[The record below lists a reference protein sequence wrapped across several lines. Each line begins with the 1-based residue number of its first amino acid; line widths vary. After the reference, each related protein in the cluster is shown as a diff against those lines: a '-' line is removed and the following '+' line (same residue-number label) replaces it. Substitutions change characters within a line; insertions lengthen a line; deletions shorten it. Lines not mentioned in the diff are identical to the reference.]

1 MRLWKSQYSH
11 HFPVTCGSV
20 TRVKPP
26 VAYYGAKTALART
39 IVSMLP
45 EHKRYVE
52 PFAGSLAVLLAKPQ
66 APLEVVNDLDHNL
79 MTFWK
84 VLRDSPTELARVCML
99 TPHSRVERNIAKHI
113 PRDATDLERA
123 RLVWSALVQGRT
135 GTLAN
140 TGWRHTSRAVDGRML
155 RSYVQRIETVAAR
168 IQDVSL
174 ECRPAVETIE
184 KYGSSDDN
192 LIYADP
198 PYLGSTRRHN
208 YKVEMTG
215 EKAHRELG
223 EVLHGCRATVVLSGY
238 HSPLY
243 DSLYA
248 DWFRVEL
255 AATTGQGSVQGI
267 GRTEVLWSNRALK
280 TRYIEGEKEVDVT
293 GFAALCGRCG
303 RVVPRPKRG
312 PRGTWCSGAC
322 RVAAHR
328 ARRAVT
334 AR

>member
-1 MRLWKSQYSH
+1 MRG
-11 HFPVTCGSV
+11 VTHV
-20 TRVKPP
+20 VRPP
-26 VAYYGAKTALART
+26 VAYYGAKTSLAPT
-39 IVSMLP
+39 IVSMFP
-45 EHKRYVE
+45 EHRRYVE

-84 VLRDSPTELARVCML
+84 VLRDRPEELARVCML
-99 TPHSRVERNIAKHI
+99 TPHSRVERNLAKHI
-113 PRDATDLERA
+113 PADASDLERA

-140 TGWRHTSRAVDGRML
+140 TGWRHTKSAVDGRML
-155 RSYVQRIETVAAR
+155 RSYVQRIERVAER
-168 IQDVSL
+168 IRDVSL
-174 ECRPAVETIE
+174 ECRPAVEVIAE
-184 KYGSSDDN
+184 YGAEESN

-223 EVLHGCRATVVLSGY
+223 EVLHGCKATVVLSGY
-238 HSPLY
+238 HSGLY
-243 DSLYA
+243 DSLYG

-255 AATTGQGSVQGI
+255 AATTGQGSIQGI
-267 GRTEVLWSNRALK
+267 ERTEVLWSNRAFK
-280 TRYIEGEKEVDVT
+280 TRYIGAENGVDVT
-293 GFAALCGRCG
+293 GFEALCGQCG
-303 RVVPRPKRG
+303 RVIPRPKRG

-328 ARRAVT
+328 ARRQLT
-334 AR
+334 AQ

>member
-1 MRLWKSQYSH
+1 MWKSQLARG
-11 HFPVTCGSV
+11 FPVTCGSV
-20 TRVKPP
+20 TAVKPP

-39 IVSMLP
+39 IVPMFR
-45 EHKRYVE
+45 EHRRYVE

-66 APLEVVNDLDHNL
+66 ASLEVVNDLDHNL
-79 MTFWK
+79 MVFWK
-84 VLRDSPTELARVCML
+84 VLRDRPTELARVCML
-99 TPHSRVERNIAKHI
+99 TPHSRVERNLAKHI
-113 PRDATDLERA
+113 PSDATDLERA

-140 TGWRHTSRAVDGRML
+140 TGWRHTKSAVDGRML
-155 RSYVQRIETVAAR
+155 RGYVQRIERVAER
-168 IQDVSL
+168 IRDVSL
-174 ECRPAVETIE
+174 ECRPAVEIIE
-184 KYGSSDDN
+184 KYGSDENS

-215 EKAHRELG
+215 EKAHRELA
-223 EVLHGCRATVVLSGY
+223 EVLRGCRATVVLSGY

-267 GRTEVLWSNRALK
+267 ERTEVLWSNRAFK
-280 TRYIEGEKEVDVT
+280 TRYIEGEIRADVT
-293 GFAALCGRCG
+293 GFEALCGRCG

-312 PRGTWCSGAC
+312 PRGVWCSGAC

-328 ARRAVT
+328 ARRQVT
-334 AR
+334 AQ

>member
-1 MRLWKSQYSH
+1 MRKSQPARR
-11 HFPVTCGSV
+11 FPVTCGSV
-20 TRVKPP
+20 TRVRPP
-26 VAYYGAKTALART
+26 VAYYGAKTSLAPM
-39 IVSMLP
+39 IVSMFP

-84 VLRDSPTELARVCML
+84 VLRDRPTELARVCML
-99 TPHSRVERNIAKHI
+99 TPHSRVERNLAKHI
-113 PRDATDLERA
+113 PSDATDLERA

-140 TGWRHTSRAVDGRML
+140 TGWRHTKSSVDGRML
-155 RSYVQRIETVAAR
+155 RSYVQRIERVAER
-168 IQDVSL
+168 IRDVSL
-174 ECRPAVETIE
+174 ECRPAVEIIE

-215 EKAHRELG
+215 EKAHRELA
-223 EVLHGCRATVVLSGY
+223 EVLRGCRATVVLSGY

-243 DSLYA
+243 DALYG

-255 AATTGQGSVQGI
+255 AATTGQGNVQGV
-267 GRTEVLWSNRALK
+267 GRTEVLWSNRELK
-280 TRYIEGEKEVDVT
+280 TRYIVPEIRADVT
-293 GFAALCGRCG
+293 GFEALCGRCG

-328 ARRAVT
+328 ARQQVT
-334 AR
+334 AQ

>member
-1 MRLWKSQYSH
+1 M
-11 HFPVTCGSV
+11 TA
-20 TRVKPP
+20 VKPP

-39 IVSMLP
+39 IVSMFP

-52 PFAGSLAVLLAKPQ
+52 PFAGSLAVLLAKPH

-84 VLRDSPTELARVCML
+84 VLRDRPTELARVCML
-99 TPHSRVERNIAKHI
+99 TPHSRVERNLAKHI
-113 PRDATDLERA
+113 PSDVTDLERA

-140 TGWRHTSRAVDGRML
+140 TGWRHTKSAVDGRML
-155 RSYVQRIETVAAR
+155 RGYVQRIETVAER
-168 IQDVSL
+168 IRDVSL
-174 ECRPAVETIE
+174 ECRPAVEIIE
-184 KYGSSDDN
+184 KYGASDDN
-192 LIYADP
+192 LLYCDP

-208 YKVEMTG
+208 YKVEMLS
-215 EKAHRELG
+215 EAKHRELG
-223 EVLHGCRATVVLSGY
+223 EALHGCRATVVLSGY

-243 DSLYA
+243 DDLYG

-255 AATTGQGSVQGI
+255 AATTGQGVE
-267 GRTEVLWSNRALK
+267 RTEVLWSNRAFK
-280 TRYIEGEKEVDVT
+280 TRYIEGENGVDVT
-293 GFAALCGRCG
+293 GFEALCGRCG

-312 PRGTWCSGAC
+312 PRGVWCSGAC

-328 ARRAVT
+328 AWRAVT
-334 AR
+334 AQ

>member
-1 MRLWKSQYSH
+1 M
-11 HFPVTCGSV
+11 CGSV
-20 TRVKPP
+20 TSHVKPP
-26 VAYYGAKTALART
+26 VAYYGAKTSLAPT

-45 EHKRYVE
+45 EHRRYVE

-66 APLEVVNDLDHNL
+66 APLEVVNDLDRNL

-84 VLRDSPTELARVCML
+84 VLRDRPTELARVCML

-113 PRDATDLERA
+113 PSDATDLERA

-140 TGWRHTSRAVDGRML
+140 TGWRHTKSAVDGRML

-168 IQDVSL
+168 IRDVSL
-174 ECRPAVETIE
+174 ECRPAVEIIE

-215 EKAHRELG
+215 EKAHRELA
-223 EVLHGCRATVVLSGY
+223 EVLRGCRATVVLSGY
-238 HSPLY
+238 HSALY
-243 DSLYA
+243 DEMYG

-255 AATTGQGSVQGI
+255 DAQTSQGSVQGVE
-267 GRTEVLWSNRALK
+267 RTEVLWSNRELK
-280 TRYIEGEKEVDVT
+280 TRYMDSYNEPNVT
-293 GFAALCGRCG
+293 GFEALCGRCG
-303 RVVPRPKRG
+303 RVIPRPRRG
-312 PRGTWCSGAC
+312 PRGVWCSGAC

-328 ARRAVT
+328 ARRAES
-334 AR
+334 AG

>member
-1 MRLWKSQYSH
+1 M
-11 HFPVTCGSV
+11 
-20 TRVKPP
+20 KPP
-26 VAYYGAKTALART
+26 VAYYGAKTSLAPR

-66 APLEVVNDLDHNL
+66 SRHEVVNDLDHNL

-84 VLRDSPTELARVCML
+84 VLRDNPTELARVCML
-99 TPHSRVERNIAKHI
+99 TPHSRMERNIAKHI
-113 PRDATDLERA
+113 PSESTDLERA

-140 TGWRHTSRAVDGRML
+140 TGWRHARSSVDGRML
-155 RSYVQRIETVAAR
+155 RSYVQRIETVAER
-168 IQDVSL
+168 IRDVSL
-174 ECRPAVETIE
+174 ECRPALEVID
-184 KYGSSDDN
+184 KYGSDEDN
-192 LIYADP
+192 LLYCDP
-198 PYLGSTRRHN
+198 PYLGSVRRHN

-215 EKAHRELG
+215 TRAHRELG
-223 EVLHGCRATVVLSGY
+223 EALSGCRATVVLSGY
-238 HSPLY
+238 HSDLY

-255 AATTGQGSVQGI
+255 SAQTAQGSVQGVE
-267 GRTEVLWSNRALK
+267 RTEVLWSNRAFK
-280 TRYIEGEKEVDVT
+280 TRYIGGKNEANVT
-293 GFAALCGRCG
+293 GFEQLCGRCG
-303 RVVPRPKRG
+303 RVVPRPRRG

-328 ARRAVT
+328 ARRVTEVVEAVG
-334 AR
+334 

>member
-1 MRLWKSQYSH
+1 MRKSQPARR
-11 HFPVTCGSV
+11 FPVTCGSV
-20 TRVKPP
+20 THVKPP
-26 VAYYGAKTALART
+26 VAYYGAKTSLAPT
-39 IVSMLP
+39 IVSMFP
-45 EHKRYVE
+45 EHRRYVE

-66 APLEVVNDLDHNL
+66 APFEVVNDLDRNL
-79 MTFWK
+79 MVFWK

-113 PRDATDLERA
+113 PSDATDLERA

-140 TGWRHTSRAVDGRML
+140 TGWRHTKSAVDGRML
-155 RSYVQRIETVAAR
+155 RSYVQRIERVAER
-168 IQDVSL
+168 IRDVSL
-174 ECRPAVETIE
+174 ECRPAVEIIE

-192 LIYADP
+192 LLYCDP

-208 YKVEMTG
+208 YKVEMLS
-215 EKAHRELG
+215 EAKHRELG
-223 EVLHGCRATVVLSGY
+223 EVLRGCRATVVLSGY
-238 HSPLY
+238 HSALY

-255 AATTGQGSVQGI
+255 AATTGQGNVQGV
-267 GRTEVLWSNRALK
+267 GRTEVLWSNRAFK
-280 TRYIEGEKEVDVT
+280 TRYIEAEKTVDVT
-293 GFAALCGRCG
+293 GFEALCGRCG

-312 PRGTWCSGAC
+312 PRGVWCSGAC

-328 ARRAVT
+328 ARRQVPAQ
-334 AR
+334 

>member
-1 MRLWKSQYSH
+1 MWKSQLREG
-11 HFPVTCGSV
+11 FPVTCGSV
-20 TRVKPP
+20 TAVKPP
-26 VAYYGAKTALART
+26 VAYYGAKTSLAPR

-52 PFAGSLAVLLAKPQ
+52 PFAGSLAVLLAKSQ
-66 APLEVVNDLDHNL
+66 GRYEVVNDLDSNL
-79 MTFWK
+79 MTFWR
-84 VLRDSPTELARVCML
+84 VLRDRPTDLARVCML

-113 PRDATDLERA
+113 PSDASDLERA

-140 TGWRHTSRAVDGRML
+140 TGWRHAKSSVDGRML
-155 RSYVQRIETVAAR
+155 RSYVQRIETVAER
-168 IQDVSL
+168 IRDVSL
-174 ECRPAVETIE
+174 ECRPALEVIE
-184 KYGSSDDN
+184 KYGSDENN
-192 LIYADP
+192 LLYCDP

-208 YKVEMTG
+208 YRVEMLS
-215 EKAHRELG
+215 EVQHRELG
-223 EVLHGCRATVVLSGY
+223 EALRGCRATVVLSGY
-238 HSPLY
+238 HSGLY
-243 DSLYA
+243 DEMYG

-255 AATTGQGSVQGI
+255 DATTSQGSVQGI
-267 GRTEVLWSNRALK
+267 ERTEVLWSNRALK
-280 TRYIEGEKEVDVT
+280 TRYIRAEKESDVT

-328 ARRAVT
+328 ARRQVT
-334 AR
+334 AQ

>member
-1 MRLWKSQYSH
+1 M
-11 HFPVTCGSV
+11 

-26 VAYYGAKTALART
+26 MAYYGAKTALAPT
-39 IVSMLP
+39 IVSMFP
-45 EHKRYVE
+45 EHRRYVE
-52 PFAGSLAVLLAKPQ
+52 PFAGSLAVLLAKPH
-66 APLEVVNDLDHNL
+66 APLEVVNDLDRNL
-79 MTFWK
+79 MVFWK

-99 TPHSRVERNIAKHI
+99 TPHSRVERNLAKHI
-113 PRDATDLERA
+113 PSDVTDLERA

-140 TGWRHTSRAVDGRML
+140 TGWRHTKSAVDGRML
-155 RSYVQRIETVAAR
+155 RGYVQRIETVAAR

-174 ECRPAVETIE
+174 ECRPAIEIIE
-184 KYGSSDDN
+184 KYGSDQNN
-192 LIYADP
+192 LLYCDP

-208 YKVEMTG
+208 YKVEMLS
-215 EKAHRELG
+215 EAKHRELG
-223 EVLHGCRATVVLSGY
+223 EALRGCRATVVLSGY
-238 HSPLY
+238 HSDLY

-267 GRTEVLWSNRALK
+267 ERTEILWSNRELK
-280 TRYIEGEKEVDVT
+280 TRYIGSENEANVT
-293 GFAALCGRCG
+293 GFTVLCGRCG
-303 RVVPRPKRG
+303 RVIPRPKRG
-312 PRGTWCSGAC
+312 PRGVWCSAAC

-334 AR
+334 AQ

>member
-1 MRLWKSQYSH
+1 M
-11 HFPVTCGSV
+11 

-26 VAYYGAKTALART
+26 VAYYGAKTSLAPT

-66 APLEVVNDLDHNL
+66 SRHEVVNDLDHNL
-79 MTFWK
+79 MVFWK
-84 VLRDSPTELARVCML
+84 VLRDSPIELARVCML

-113 PRDATDLERA
+113 PSESTDLERA

-140 TGWRHTSRAVDGRML
+140 TGWRHARSAVDGRML
-155 RSYVQRIETVAAR
+155 RSYVQRIETVAER
-168 IQDVSL
+168 IREVSL
-174 ECRPAVETIE
+174 ECRPALEVIE
-184 KYGSSDDN
+184 KYGSDETT
-192 LIYADP
+192 LLYCDP
-198 PYLGSTRRHN
+198 PYLGTTRRHN
-208 YKVEMTG
+208 YKVEMLSD
-215 EKAHRELG
+215 AQHRELG
-223 EVLHGCRATVVLSGY
+223 EALSGCRATVVLSGY

-243 DSLYA
+243 DELYA

-255 AATTGQGSVQGI
+255 PSRTSQGDLQRVE
-267 GRTEVLWSNRALK
+267 RTEVLWSNRELK
-280 TRYIEGEKEVDVT
+280 TRYIRGQNKAFVT
-293 GFAALCGRCG
+293 GFEPLCGRCG
-303 RVVPRPKRG
+303 RVIPRPKRG

-328 ARRAVT
+328 ARQ
-334 AR
+334 

>member
-1 MRLWKSQYSH
+1 M
-11 HFPVTCGSV
+11 CGSV
-20 TRVKPP
+20 TSQVKPP
-26 VAYYGAKTALART
+26 VAYYGAKTSLAPR

-45 EHKRYVE
+45 EHRRYVE

-66 APLEVVNDLDHNL
+66 APLEVVNDLDRNL

-113 PRDATDLERA
+113 PSDAGDLERA

-140 TGWRHTSRAVDGRML
+140 TGWRHARSAVDGRML
-155 RSYVQRIETVAAR
+155 RSYVQRIEAVAER
-168 IQDVSL
+168 IRDVSL
-174 ECRPAVETIE
+174 ECRPALEVIE
-184 KYGSSDDN
+184 KYGSDQNN
-192 LIYADP
+192 LIYCDP
-198 PYLGSTRRHN
+198 PYLGSVRRHN

-223 EVLHGCRATVVLSGY
+223 EALRGCRATVVLSGY
-238 HSPLY
+238 QSALY
-243 DSLYA
+243 DEMYSG
-248 DWFRVEL
+248 WFSVEMD
-255 AATTGQGSVQGI
+255 AQTSQGSVQGVE
-267 GRTEVLWSNRALK
+267 RTEVLWSNRGLK
-280 TRYIEGEKEVDVT
+280 TRYMDSYKEPNVT
-293 GFAALCGRCG
+293 GFDALCGRCG

-322 RVAAHR
+322 RVAAYR
-328 ARRAVT
+328 ARRALT
-334 AR
+334 AQ

>member
-1 MRLWKSQYSH
+1 M
-11 HFPVTCGSV
+11 CGSV
-20 TRVKPP
+20 TSQVKPP
-26 VAYYGAKTALART
+26 VAYYGAKTSLAPR

-45 EHKRYVE
+45 EHRRYVE

-66 APLEVVNDLDHNL
+66 APFEVVNDLDHNL

-84 VLRDSPTELARVCML
+84 VLRDSPTDLARVCML

-113 PRDATDLERA
+113 PSDATDLERA

-140 TGWRHTSRAVDGRML
+140 TGWRHARSGVDGRML
-155 RSYVQRIETVAAR
+155 RSYVQRIETVAER
-168 IQDVSL
+168 IRDVSL
-174 ECRPAVETIE
+174 ECRPAVEIIE

-215 EKAHRELG
+215 EKAHRELA
-223 EVLHGCRATVVLSGY
+223 EVLRGCRATVVLSGY

-243 DSLYA
+243 DALYG

-255 AATTGQGSVQGI
+255 DAQTSQGSVQGVE
-267 GRTEVLWSNRALK
+267 RTEVLWSNRELK
-280 TRYIEGEKEVDVT
+280 TRYIEAKKEVDVT
-293 GFAALCGRCG
+293 GFEALCGRCG

-312 PRGTWCSGAC
+312 PRGVWCSGAC

-334 AR
+334 A

>member
-1 MRLWKSQYSH
+1 MRKSQSSRG
-11 HFPVTCGSV
+11 FPVTCGSM
-20 TRVKPP
+20 TAAKPP
-26 VAYYGAKTALART
+26 VAYYGAKTALAPT
-39 IVSMLP
+39 IVSMFP

-79 MTFWK
+79 MVFWK
-84 VLRDSPTELARVCML
+84 VLRDRPEELARVCML

-113 PRDATDLERA
+113 PIDATDLEKA

-140 TGWRHTSRAVDGRML
+140 TGWRHTKSAVDGRML
-155 RSYVQRIETVAAR
+155 RSYVQRIERVAER
-168 IQDVSL
+168 IRDVSL
-174 ECRPAVETIE
+174 ECRPAVEIIE
-184 KYGSSDDN
+184 KYGTEESN

-223 EVLHGCRATVVLSGY
+223 EVLQGCRATVVLSGY
-238 HSPLY
+238 HSDLY
-243 DSLYA
+243 DSLYG

-255 AATTGQGSVQGI
+255 DAMTGQGSVQGVE
-267 GRTEVLWSNRALK
+267 RTEVLWSNRAFK
-280 TRYIEGEKEVDVT
+280 TRYSEGEKAVDVT
-293 GFAALCGRCG
+293 GFTALCGRCG

-322 RVAAHR
+322 RVAAYR

-334 AR
+334 AG

>member
-1 MRLWKSQYSH
+1 MTH
-11 HFPVTCGSV
+11 
-20 TRVKPP
+20 VKPP

-45 EHKRYVE
+45 KHKRYVE
-52 PFAGSLAVLLAKPQ
+52 PFAGSLAVLLAKPH
-66 APLEVVNDLDHNL
+66 APLEVVNDLDRNL
-79 MTFWK
+79 MVFWK
-84 VLRDSPTELARVCML
+84 VLRDRPTELARVCML
-99 TPHSRVERNIAKHI
+99 TPHSRVERDLAKHI
-113 PRDATDLERA
+113 PSDVTDLERA

-155 RSYVQRIETVAAR
+155 RSYVQRIERVAER
-168 IQDVSL
+168 IRDVSL
-174 ECRPAVETIE
+174 ECRPALEVIE

-208 YKVEMTG
+208 YKVEMLS
-215 EKAHRELG
+215 EAKHRELG
-223 EVLHGCRATVVLSGY
+223 EALRGCRATVVLSGY

-243 DSLYA
+243 DALYG

-255 AATTGQGSVQGI
+255 AATTGQGNVQGI
-267 GRTEVLWSNRALK
+267 ERTEVLWSNRAFK
-280 TRYIEGEKEVDVT
+280 TRYMEGEKTVDVT
-293 GFAALCGRCG
+293 GFEALCGRCG

-312 PRGTWCSGAC
+312 PRGVWCSGAC

-334 AR
+334 AQ

>member
-1 MRLWKSQYSH
+1 MCGG
-11 HFPVTCGSV
+11 VTA
-20 TRVKPP
+20 VKPP
-26 VAYYGAKTALART
+26 VTYYGAKTSLAPR

-45 EHKRYVE
+45 EHRRYVE

-79 MTFWK
+79 MVFWK
-84 VLRDSPTELARVCML
+84 VLRDSPTDLARVCML

-113 PRDATDLERA
+113 PSDATDLERA

-140 TGWRHTSRAVDGRML
+140 TGWRHARSGVDGRML
-155 RSYVQRIETVAAR
+155 RSYVQRIETVAER
-168 IQDVSL
+168 IRDVSL
-174 ECRPAVETIE
+174 ECRPAVEIIE
-184 KYGSSDDN
+184 KYGSDEST

-198 PYLGSTRRHN
+198 PYLGSVRRHN

-215 EKAHRELG
+215 EGAHRELG
-223 EVLHGCRATVVLSGY
+223 EALHGCRATVVLSGY

-243 DSLYA
+243 DELYG
-248 DWFRVEL
+248 DWFRVEMPSR
-255 AATTGQGSVQGI
+255 TSQGDLQRI
-267 GRTEVLWSNRALK
+267 ERTEVLWSNRELK
-280 TRYIEGEKEVDVT
+280 TRYIDGQNEANVT
-293 GFAALCGRCG
+293 GFEQLCGRCG
-303 RVVPRPKRG
+303 RVIPRPRRG

-328 ARRAVT
+328 ARRVTEAVG
-334 AR
+334 